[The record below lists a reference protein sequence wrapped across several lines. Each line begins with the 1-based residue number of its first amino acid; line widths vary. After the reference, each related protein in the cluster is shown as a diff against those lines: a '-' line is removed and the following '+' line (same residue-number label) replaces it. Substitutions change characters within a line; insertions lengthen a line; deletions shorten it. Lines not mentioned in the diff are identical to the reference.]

1 MDEMEEKLGSIL
13 NNPQLMQQVMSMA
26 QSLSQSSTQQP
37 KQETPRQSE
46 PAPQALPEIDL
57 SMVQKLSGLAGQTG
71 IDREQKALLN
81 ALGPYLSRQRVEK
94 LEKAMRAA
102 KMARLASTFIGQGG
116 LSFLTGR

>member
-26 QSLSQSSTQQP
+26 QSLSQTSNQQP
-37 KQETPRQSE
+37 KQEAPRQSDS
-46 PAPQALPEIDL
+46 APQALPDIDL
-57 SMVQKLSGLAGQTG
+57 SMVQKLSGLAGQSG

>member
-1 MDEMEEKLGSIL
+1 MDEMEEKLGAIL
-13 NNPQLMQQVMSMA
+13 SNPKLMQQVMSMA
-26 QSLSQSSTQQP
+26 QSLSQS
-37 KQETPRQSE
+37 
-46 PAPQALPEIDL
+46 APQIQKQDMPKEPEIKAPSLPDIDL
-57 SMVQKLSGLAGQTG
+57 SALQKLSGFAGQSS
-71 IDREQKALLN
+71 IDREQKALLS